1 MHENT
6 METTKAVLVSIDTG
20 EFDAEQSLKEL
31 EELARTAEVEVA
43 GTVTQRRD
51 APDSATCIG
60 AGRLDEIKEFCEGN
74 DVDLLIFDLELTA
87 TQTRN
92 IERVTGVRAP
102 PPLSSSTS
110 SPSAP
115 APERGRFRS
124 NSLSSATAF
133 PALREW
139 ELSSLGSAAASVPA
153 AQVKPNSKPT
163 RGTSA
168 AALHPLSRSSRSSK
182 SAAK

>member
-92 IERVTGVRAP
+92 
-102 PPLSSSTS
+102 
-110 SPSAP
+110 
-115 APERGRFRS
+115 
-124 NSLSSATAF
+124 
-133 PALREW
+133 
-139 ELSSLGSAAASVPA
+139 
-153 AQVKPNSKPT
+153 
-163 RGTSA
+163 
-168 AALHPLSRSSRSSK
+168 
-182 SAAK
+182 